1 MLGNIVKIAFLCI
14 VVGSASIPISFTI
27 NSSPMVVWVGNALGS
42 LLSAFVVIYIGDRL
56 TDKRFMER
64 MSKHRATRKIE
75 KVSDQKEESKKTQKA
90 QSFINKHGLRIFS
103 LLCPIFPGVLLSTS
117 VVYILG
123 LDRKTYK
130 RWMLT
135 GVVFISGAY
144 VYAYWWM
151 FVRVV

>member
-1 MLGNIVKIAFLCI
+1 
-14 VVGSASIPISFTI
+14 
-27 NSSPMVVWVGNALGS
+27 
-42 LLSAFVVIYIGDRL
+42 
-56 TDKRFMER
+56 MER

-75 KVSDQKEESKKTQKA
+75 KVFDQKEESKKTQKA

>member
-1 MLGNIVKIAFLCI
+1 
-14 VVGSASIPISFTI
+14 
-27 NSSPMVVWVGNALGS
+27 MVVWVGNALGS

-75 KVSDQKEESKKTQKA
+75 KVFDQKEESKKTQKA